1 MKYKI
6 SRYAAL
12 HGVTYRTVWNWI
24 GQGRLK
30 TEKDDTGHTW
40 IIDDAGVERTK
51 TYAVYARVSS
61 SENREKLDTQAERLI
76 SFCNARGYKV
86 KKVVKEIGLGL
97 NDQRPKLEKLLLDK
111 EIDVIVVEH
120 KDRLVRFGLNYI
132 QKLLSLQGREIEI
145 VNEME
150 GERDDLMQDFISIIS
165 IFSSKLYGKKRTK
178 KMTEKLVKKLE
189 EDKDAISGETCNSGE
204 QA

>member
-40 IIDDAGVERTK
+40 IIDDAGVERTR

-61 SENREKLDTQAERLI
+61 SESKKNLDTQAERLI

-86 KKVVKEIGLGL
+86 KKVVKEIGSGL

-120 KDRLVRFGLNYI
+120 KDRLARFGLNYI
-132 QKLLSLQGREIEI
+132 QKLLELQGRSIEI
-145 VNEME
+145 VNEVE
-150 GERDDLMQDFISIIS
+150 GEKEDLMQDFVSIIS
-165 IFSSKLYGKKRTK
+165 TFCARLYGKKRTK
-178 KMTEKLVKKLE
+178 RMTEKLVKKLE
-189 EDKDAISGETCNSGE
+189 EDKDATSGETCSEGE
-204 QA
+204 

>member
-61 SENREKLDTQAERLI
+61 SGDKKNLDTQAERLI

-86 KKVVKEIGLGL
+86 KKVVKEIGSGL

-120 KDRLVRFGLNYI
+120 KDRLARFGLNYI

-145 VNEME
+145 VNEVD
-150 GERDDLMQDFISIIS
+150 GEKEDLMQDFVSIIS
-165 IFSSKLYGKKRTK
+165 TFCARLYGKKRTK
-178 KMTEKLVKKLE
+178 RMTEKLVKKLE
-189 EDKDAISGETCNSGE
+189 EDKDATSGETHSEGE
-204 QA
+204 

>member
-40 IIDDAGVERTK
+40 IIDDSGIERTK
-51 TYAVYARVSS
+51 TYAVYVRVSS
-61 SENREKLDTQAERLI
+61 SENRKKLDTQAERLV

-86 KKVVKEIGLGL
+86 KKVVKEIGSGL

-120 KDRLVRFGLNYI
+120 KDRLARFGLNYI
-132 QKLLSLQGREIEI
+132 QKLLELQGRSIEI
-145 VNEME
+145 VNEVE
-150 GERDDLMQDFISIIS
+150 GEKEDLMQDFISIIS
-165 IFSSKLYGKKRTK
+165 TFCARLYGKKRTK

-189 EDKDAISGETCNSGE
+189 EDKDATSGETRSEGE
-204 QA
+204 